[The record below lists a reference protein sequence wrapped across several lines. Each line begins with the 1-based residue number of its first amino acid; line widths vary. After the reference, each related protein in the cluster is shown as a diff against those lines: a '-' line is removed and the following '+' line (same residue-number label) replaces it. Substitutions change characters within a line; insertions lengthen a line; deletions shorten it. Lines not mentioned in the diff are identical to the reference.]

1 MAAVSATITPALL
14 SNTCVLKSFRS
25 TTSFNVKPAAAGL
38 PALRMVK
45 VSSSLE
51 EHETRKVEPVAA
63 RALISSAMAAAQP
76 ALALV
81 DDRLSTEGTGLS
93 LGLSN
98 PHLVW
103 ILLGIATLIWALFFT
118 YASSLKDD
126 DDSGLVL

>member
-14 SNTCVLKSFRS
+14 SNTCVSKSLSS
-25 TTSFNVKPAAAGL
+25 TTSFNVRPAAGL
-38 PALRMVK
+38 PTLRMAK

-51 EHETRKVEPVAA
+51 ERETRKVEPVAA
-63 RALISSAMAAAQP
+63 GALIASAMAAAQP

-98 PHLVW
+98 PLLVW
-103 ILLGIATLIWALFFT
+103 ILLGVATLIWTLYFT

-126 DDSGLVL
+126 DDSGLAL